1 MVLHSLL
8 QIVQPEYGQ
17 LERRK
22 LQLYLFAIFVED
34 CPELDLKTS
43 LLSRRLGSPSN
54 TQPSIRCAS
63 NLLASVAQSQPTFFF
78 PSFQWVLCSIERY
91 KMKSNNF
98 LLIWNVVTPENN
110 TGIRQF
116 R

>member
-34 CPELDLKTS
+34 CPELDLNTS

-63 NLLASVAQSQPTFFF
+63 NLLAFSCTKSAHFFLPFFSVGSLFHRKVPDEVQ
-78 PSFQWVLCSIERY
+78 
-91 KMKSNNF
+91 
-98 LLIWNVVTPENN
+98 
-110 TGIRQF
+110 
-116 R
+116 

>member
-22 LQLYLFAIFVED
+22 LQLPLFAIFVED

-43 LLSRRLGSPSN
+43 LLSRCLGSPSN
-54 TQPSIRCAS
+54 TQPSILWTS

-91 KMKSNNF
+91 RMKSNNF
-98 LLIWNVVTPENN
+98 LLIWSVVTPENN